1 MKFPKSPEQE
11 GHVLK
16 SLVLVKNLP
25 HLLGGWANVLN
36 NLMKVEIFPEA
47 LGQMA
52 KVLLLPWAAWEQ
64 YRSPGA
70 DGEFSRNPWQD
81 DEVPRYHCLD
91 VDGIGDPGGDGK
103 CSAARRQEEAKG
115 YLDGLEDIG
124 DVRSSCANGKGSR

>member
-47 LGQMA
+47 LGQMT
-52 KVLLLPWAAWEQ
+52 KVLLLPGQ
-64 YRSPGA
+64 PGN
-70 DGEFSRNPWQD
+70 NPGLLGQMVNFQ
-81 DEVPRYHCLD
+81 ETLGKMMKFLD
-91 VDGIGDPGGDGK
+91 TT
-103 CSAARRQEEAKG
+103 A
-115 YLDGLEDIG
+115 
-124 DVRSSCANGKGSR
+124 

>member
-36 NLMKVEIFPEA
+36 NLMKVEFFPEA

-52 KVLLLPWAAWEQ
+52 KVLLLP
-64 YRSPGA
+64 RHPGNNT
-70 DGEFSRNPWQD
+70 GLLGQMVNVQETLCKMMNF
-81 DEVPRYHCLD
+81 LD
-91 VDGIGDPGGDGK
+91 TT
-103 CSAARRQEEAKG
+103 A
-115 YLDGLEDIG
+115 
-124 DVRSSCANGKGSR
+124 